1 MNTVAIDLGGTKI
14 AAARVDRAGNI
25 LARAQ
30 CATPGQEG
38 REAILDAVAALAAE
52 LKDAQSEGIGIG
64 SAGVIHADG
73 RVLRANDTLKG
84 WQGADIVGGL
94 RARTGF
100 AHIRAV
106 NDVNAHARGE
116 AWLGA
121 AKGVQSVFVMALG
134 TGIGGCWL
142 NGGVPHTGENYV
154 TGHYGDVYVPHELGG
169 AHQLEAVASGTGIFH
184 HYQQHGG
191 NPDIKD
197 TRGVFAAYAHD
208 AVAQKVLHA
217 AADAVGTALAS
228 IAHVID
234 PQMIVYGGGLAEVD
248 DWWWARIRDTYR
260 ARALL
265 PLQNTPIVKATL
277 GTDAALIGAASLIW
291 EGGHAA

>member
-14 AAARVDRAGNI
+14 AAARVSRTGDI

-30 CATPGQEG
+30 CKTPGQEG
-38 REAILDAVAALAAE
+38 AHAILDAVADLVAQLR
-52 LKDAQSEGIGIG
+52 DAQSQGIGIG

-94 RARTGF
+94 RARTSF

-121 AKGVQSVFVMALG
+121 AKGMDSVLVMALG

-142 NGGVPHTGENYV
+142 NRGTPHTGENYV
-154 TGHYGDVYVPHELGG
+154 AGHYGDVYVPHELGG
-169 AHQLEAVASGTGIFH
+169 AHQLEAVASGPAIFH
-184 HYQQHGG
+184 HYQAHGG
-191 NPDIKD
+191 NSSISD
-197 TRGVFAAYAHD
+197 TRGVFAAYTHD
-208 AVAQKVLHA
+208 AIAQKVLDA
-217 AADAVGTALAS
+217 AARAVGAALAS

-234 PQMIVYGGGLAEVD
+234 PQIIVYGGGLAEVD
-248 DWWWARIRDTYR
+248 GWWWEKIRAAYR
-260 ARALL
+260 EHALL
-265 PLQNTPIVKATL
+265 PLQNTPIVKAAL
-277 GTDAALIGAASLIW
+277 GTDAALLGAASLMW
-291 EGGHAA
+291 EQDHAA